1 MNLLLW
7 FNVLAMCIVA
17 LAWQL
22 LPDCPVFLISNRDE
36 FHSRQADPLHLWQD
50 YPIVAGKDHDSLG
63 AWLGLHRHQKK
74 WAVVTNYREGG
85 KPTAADQSSR
95 GFLITQYLKGN
106 LSPMAFAQS
115 LPLNAYAGFN
125 LIVGDLTQAVV
136 CSNRG
141 TAPTVLGS
149 GLYTLSNGL
158 ISESWPKMERL
169 RLRVVQEVL
178 PLMAGHQPGQ
188 PVPQAVLEAAWQ
200 VLQDEQKAN
209 DADLPHTG
217 ISAEM
222 EKLLSSIFIQS
233 PIYGT
238 RVSNVMLLDS
248 QGYDFVEKTHV
259 PVVEQVLSRQVGRWG
274 E

>member
-1 MNLLLW
+1 
-7 FNVLAMCIVA
+7 MCILA

-22 LPDCPVFLISNRDE
+22 LPNCPVLLLSNRDE
-36 FHSRQADPLHLWQD
+36 FHNRPATPLHIWPDQH
-50 YPIVAGKDHDSLG
+50 IVAGQDVASHG
-63 AWLGLHRHQKK
+63 TWLGLNQTTKK

-85 KPTAADQSSR
+85 KPTTLDQQSR
-95 GFLITQYLKGN
+95 GLLITQYLN
-106 LSPMAFAQS
+106 SDLSPMAFAQA
-115 LPLNAYAGFN
+115 LPLNDYAGFN
-125 LIVGDLTQAVV
+125 LIVGDLQQAVV

-158 ISESWPKMERL
+158 ISDSWPKMERL
-169 RLRVVQEVL
+169 RLRTVQEIL
-178 PLMAGHQPGQ
+178 PLMAGHQVGQ
-188 PVPQAVLEAAWQ
+188 PIPQTLLDAAWQ
-200 VLQDEQKAN
+200 VLQDEQKAQ
-209 DADLPHTG
+209 DIDLPHTG
-217 ISAEM
+217 ISTDM

-259 PVVEQVLSRQVGRWG
+259 PIVEQVLSHQTAKWNSR
-274 E
+274 